1 MVQIKKETA
10 NTWEWKIGNNA
21 NIAIFMK
28 MEKKSNV
35 PNAYLFGLFLV
46 WI

>member
-1 MVQIKKETA
+1 MVQIKKETV
-10 NTWEWKIGNNA
+10 NIWEWKIGNNA
-21 NIAIFMK
+21 NIAIFMNL
-28 MEKKSNV
+28 EKNANV